1 MRICIRLGDR
11 EICFWIPIILYPIH
25 PPKPDPEFKDYAE
38 LITDATILAS
48 VRAVAN
54 QLSDAKV
61 REALHGG
68 LNKALEA
75 AQDRAGAHVS
85 LSFER

>member
-11 EICFWIPIILYPIH
+11 EICFWIPIIFYPLH
-25 PPKPDPEFKDYAE
+25 PPKPDPELKGYAD

-48 VRAVAN
+48 VREATK
-54 QLSDAKV
+54 QLSNASV
-61 REALHGG
+61 REALHAG

-75 AQDRAGAHVS
+75 AQDRAGSHVS
-85 LSFER
+85 LSFAE